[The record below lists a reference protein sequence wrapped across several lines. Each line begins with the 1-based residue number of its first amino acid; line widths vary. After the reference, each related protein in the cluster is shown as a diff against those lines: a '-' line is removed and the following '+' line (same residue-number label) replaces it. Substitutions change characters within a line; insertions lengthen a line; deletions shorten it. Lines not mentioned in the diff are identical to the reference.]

1 MRLFFALWPE
11 PEVRT
16 RLEALA
22 ADAHRRCGGR
32 RIPGDKLHLTLAF
45 LGDVTP
51 QQADALTALTGR
63 LAFTPGDWTL
73 DRLGHFA
80 RGGVLWAGSRRTPAA
95 LATLHRRLWQSLAE
109 LGFAPP
115 GRPFTPHVTLLRGA
129 RAPSSERHVR
139 LDWRYRRVALVH
151 SAVEGPR
158 RRYVTLARTIAFGE

>member
-1 MRLFFALWPE
+1 MRLFFALWPG

-22 ADAHRRCGGR
+22 ADAHRQCGGR

-51 QQADALTALTGR
+51 HQADALTALTGR
-63 LAFTPGDWTL
+63 LAFAPGDWRL

-80 RGGVLWAGSRRTPAA
+80 RGGVLWAGSRGTPTA
-95 LATLHRRLWQSLAE
+95 LATLHQQLWQSLAE
-109 LGFAPP
+109 LGLAPP
-115 GRPFTPHVTLLRGA
+115 ERPFTPHVTLLRGA
-129 RAPSSERHVR
+129 RAPAPGHDLR
-139 LDWRYRRVALVH
+139 LDWHYRQVALVH

-158 RRYVTLARTIAFGE
+158 RRYVTLARSSAFGE